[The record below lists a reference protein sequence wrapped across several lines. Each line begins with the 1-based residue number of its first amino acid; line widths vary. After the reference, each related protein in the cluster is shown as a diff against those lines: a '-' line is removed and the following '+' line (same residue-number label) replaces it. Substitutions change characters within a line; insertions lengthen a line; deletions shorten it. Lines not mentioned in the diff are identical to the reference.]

1 MMILI
6 LGGSGSGKSAYA
18 EDYLL
23 RTAGDKK
30 KYYIATM
37 QIWDEE
43 MQAKV
48 DRHHRLR
55 QGKGFTTIEQ
65 PTELEQAASQMEP
78 EAAVLL
84 ECMSN
89 LAANEM
95 FSREQPVDR
104 ETVIAKIL
112 QGIEV
117 LRKQADPLVIV
128 TNNVFEDGI
137 AYDSATIE
145 YIEALGRVNE
155 RLAGGDPAAD
165 QGVPDQHRKE
175 TGMRIIKSFFI
186 AFSMYSKI
194 PMPQFEWKDEDMRYA
209 LCFFPWVGAVI
220 GVLWYLWKWICARFG
235 VGTLCYTVVGTAI
248 PILITGGFH
257 VDGFLDTCDALHS
270 YQPRERKLEILK
282 DSHIGAFAVI
292 MLTLYGLIF
301 LGGFSE
307 ITECR
312 TLVVVGAGSFLSRVL
327 SGVAVV
333 SFPSAKQEGT
343 LYLFADK
350 AHKRVVKTALYA
362 QGILCIGFMM
372 WTSFV
377 TGGIAVAAALLTFA
391 YYYYRSKKEFGGIT
405 GDTAGYFVTFCEG
418 CVVVAAAI
426 AEHMM
431 LTV

>member
-23 RTAGDKK
+23 RTDKK

-65 PTELEQAASQMEP
+65 PTALEQAASQMEP

-112 QGIEV
+112 QGMEG

-155 RLAGGDPAAD
+155 RLAAEAD
-165 QGVPDQHRKE
+165 E
-175 TGMRIIKSFFI
+175 
-186 AFSMYSKI
+186 
-194 PMPQFEWKDEDMRYA
+194 
-209 LCFFPWVGAVI
+209 
-220 GVLWYLWKWICARFG
+220 
-235 VGTLCYTVVGTAI
+235 VV
-248 PILITGGFH
+248 
-257 VDGFLDTCDALHS
+257 
-270 YQPRERKLEILK
+270 E
-282 DSHIGAFAVI
+282 
-292 MLTLYGLIF
+292 
-301 LGGFSE
+301 
-307 ITECR
+307 
-312 TLVVVGAGSFLSRVL
+312 
-327 SGVAVV
+327 
-333 SFPSAKQEGT
+333 
-343 LYLFADK
+343 
-350 AHKRVVKTALYA
+350 
-362 QGILCIGFMM
+362 
-372 WTSFV
+372 
-377 TGGIAVAAALLTFA
+377 
-391 YYYYRSKKEFGGIT
+391 
-405 GDTAGYFVTFCEG
+405 
-418 CVVVAAAI
+418 VVAGIPQRIKPGSPGAKAQNWQDSRG
-426 AEHMM
+426 
-431 LTV
+431 

>member
-65 PTELEQAASQMEP
+65 PTALEQAASQMEP

-145 YIEALGRVNE
+145 YIEALGRVNKVP
-155 RLAGGDPAAD
+155 LPA
-165 QGVPDQHRKE
+165 
-175 TGMRIIKSFFI
+175 M
-186 AFSMYSKI
+186 
-194 PMPQFEWKDEDMRYA
+194 
-209 LCFFPWVGAVI
+209 
-220 GVLWYLWKWICARFG
+220 
-235 VGTLCYTVVGTAI
+235 TL
-248 PILITGGFH
+248 
-257 VDGFLDTCDALHS
+257 
-270 YQPRERKLEILK
+270 
-282 DSHIGAFAVI
+282 
-292 MLTLYGLIF
+292 
-301 LGGFSE
+301 
-307 ITECR
+307 
-312 TLVVVGAGSFLSRVL
+312 
-327 SGVAVV
+327 
-333 SFPSAKQEGT
+333 
-343 LYLFADK
+343 
-350 AHKRVVKTALYA
+350 
-362 QGILCIGFMM
+362 
-372 WTSFV
+372 
-377 TGGIAVAAALLTFA
+377 
-391 YYYYRSKKEFGGIT
+391 
-405 GDTAGYFVTFCEG
+405 
-418 CVVVAAAI
+418 
-426 AEHMM
+426 
-431 LTV
+431 